1 VIKRGLFVVWMW
13 MMLAMCAFGQH
24 TTVSGTIT
32 DAGGQS
38 WAFGTYKISFFSN
51 ALPGP
56 FFLAGAPFDPGTT
69 FSGALNSSG
78 SFSGVSVPSSNFITP
93 VGTAWFVTVCP
104 AATSACF
111 TKTIPITGATMNLT
125 GLVVPPALNVP
136 ANQYNQAA
144 AYQDSQIV
152 GPYLGFTY
160 YNLTDSTLHV
170 CTGATACTWV
180 SVSGG
185 GTNILP
191 LNNTFTGTL
200 NTFNGVSATSFTDVG
215 MPSSTLPI
223 CPNGAGGAFTTTG
236 CVTGPSNVNVN
247 GTPVSS
253 PNFSDNS
260 SVTFSVVGSAISAN
274 AISSVFTGG
283 TVTNSTTF
291 LSNLFACGV
300 NPWADTTCAN
310 MRAVS
315 SVPSTTATVSGTTTV
330 TLSSGAGF
338 QNNDGIVI
346 YKAGP
351 TSTVAQ
357 PSSPSVTPSLARA
370 GMNTGHAVP
379 GLVGSVTYAYCDAS
393 IDRAGGFSAGSATN
407 QPVISAVPH
416 SGSAG
421 TGFSVGDTL
430 SVVGGGGSGA
440 VIQVLTVSGGVPTS
454 YFVSSSGS
462 GYVTTSAATLTV
474 LTGSGTAGTADI
486 TAGGITITGAA
497 TLGPVASIAVSTV
510 TRANNV
516 MTFNTTG
523 ASGLAPNAT
532 FYYANGSDATF
543 SGQYIVVSTPTTSQ
557 FTALQ
562 GQDTRGGNSVTTS
575 ATGGTITIYNSNH
588 LALSSTTGFQHYI
601 WTFNGTNFVN
611 PRPTIP
617 GALFWDDYGQA
628 APPVPSYVPTTCPS
642 SATNDYLA
650 TTIVS
655 GGGSNNI
662 VLANAATQTASG
674 LTALF
679 DDGPGLKA
687 AFVSATTNP
696 TSASVHLPASP
707 TGTTYVINSHQV
719 MPNTSATFLQSSSL
733 TYNES
738 VEFGG
743 GLRWTGDLGG
753 SCTVVNQFAFGP
765 AACVNVGSAY
775 PAVVLPAPATVTT
788 VAFNGQS
795 NGLLAI
801 LSQGGTFSSTFDHDQ
816 FAIPGSTDIA
826 GGGLYMM
833 GTSLTHIDHT
843 LFSVN
848 DTPTY
853 GYSIAPMLASINNP
867 ANTQG
872 AGSFTCDFCYAVGRG
887 ALVDSTPAVGSQ
899 QNYFLNSSYSQA
911 IRTPWL
917 TIGTANNAIIHV
929 KGGTQDS
936 STQAMVSN
944 QGANA
949 PTVILDDVQ
958 NVSAESGGTPG
969 ILTGSPFSAV
979 IANMSGTSL
988 GQNMNVQRDRPNSN
1002 ACLAGLSING
1012 SNVCSSGSFPVNV
1025 ELLDSPVH
1033 VGPAFDIFF
1042 PLSVPVPVSTSISG
1056 TSGGSVPVGAQV
1068 YTATAWGYDGNTT
1081 NPSASVTCTTTS
1093 GNQTC
1098 APAFTFAA
1106 GTLFYSVYRNGQGV
1120 VACNHLAIT
1129 ASCSDTVA
1137 SAGGG
1142 PAPAINVS
1150 GSYTAAA
1157 NGTFGPCNTTY
1168 GIICSNQQTGATVD
1182 VRANAC
1188 DTEAISV
1195 LGACD
1200 LRNETGSQTL
1210 AAPFLFGDSSQDP
1223 SVAYLPTSATWTAT
1237 GTGCGIEQF
1246 GNTSLIGTDAA
1257 GAGSFR
1263 IGIGSTS
1270 VSYGYCTPPP
1280 STGSTKYFYA
1290 SGITVTNQ
1298 GAGHPTSGTADFH
1311 FTNTFD
1317 QATWDRFTALDTQ
1330 NTWGAIFDDTCC
1342 GSQAP
1347 NLNINMNAVSGH
1359 GGVLFNE
1366 TNSLGPLQATRLPN
1380 FSVNHAGAGA
1390 PLFSYTDTRTVPQ
1403 MDVVNGPGYSEV
1415 NGDATTTLSPIQ
1427 GARAVSYR
1435 DWEIQCNFTSW
1446 GGIVVSTTN
1455 TFATN
1460 LTMDHIVI
1468 EPGTGGCAYPITV
1481 VSNASTGNTAKTDA
1495 NGNFGR
1501 YDSAPVYVDSTL
1513 TTQQINQFAANSF
1526 AGVSACVGSTKTITF
1541 GANINFTSAPAVL
1554 LTDYTTAG
1562 GAKMSVNPTTTGFTV
1577 SCTGATDTFS
1587 WFAVGNAN

>member
-1 VIKRGLFVVWMW
+1 MVRRGLLL
-13 MMLAMCAFGQH
+13 LAVFFAATLPAFAQGGYFSGSVTNTAGQAIAGA
-24 TTVSGTIT
+24 TVSVCAYSSANYTNGVYSGPLPCPNPIQVFMDPQLTIPVV
-32 DAGGQS
+32 S
-38 WAFGTYKISFFSN
+38 
-51 ALPGP
+51 P
-56 FFLAGAPFDPGTT
+56 
-69 FSGALNSSG
+69 SG
-78 SFSGVSVPSSNFITP
+78 SITTDGQGNFQFYTTSGNATVTVTSSNFTFLPRGYSISVP
-93 VGTAWFVTVCP
+93 C
-104 AATSACF
+104 AAGSSTSAC
-111 TKTIPITGATMNLT
+111 T
-125 GLVVPPALNVP
+125 
-136 ANQYNQAA
+136 
-144 AYQDSQIV
+144 
-152 GPYLGFTY
+152 
-160 YNLTDSTLHV
+160 
-170 CTGATACTWV
+170 V
-180 SVSGG
+180 S

-191 LNNTFTGTL
+191 LPNNFTGATNTFKAVVVTALQDTALGPSL
-200 NTFNGVSATSFTDVG
+200 LVCTDG
-215 MPSSTLPI
+215 SSNLTTAGCPSST
-223 CPNGAGGAFTTTG
+223 
-236 CVTGPSNVNVN
+236 
-247 GTPVSS
+247 
-253 PNFSDNS
+253 FS
-260 SVTFSVVGSAISAN
+260 
-274 AISSVFTGG
+274 GG
-283 TVTNSTTF
+283 TVPNPTTF
-291 LSNLFACGV
+291 SSSLFACGV

-315 SVPSTTATVSGTTTV
+315 SVPSTTATVSGTTAV
-330 TLSSGAGF
+330 TLVSGTGF

-346 YKAGP
+346 YGAGP
-351 TSTVAQ
+351 ASTLPQ
-357 PSSPSVTPSLARA
+357 PTITSVTPSLARA
-370 GMNTGHAVP
+370 GMNTGHAVT
-379 GLVGSVTYAYCDAS
+379 GLTTGSTTYSYTIAA
-393 IDRAGGFSAGSATN
+393 IDRSGGFS
-407 QPVISAVPH
+407 PC
-416 SGSAG
+416 
-421 TGFSVGDTL
+421 
-430 SVVGGGGSGA
+430 
-440 VIQVLTVSGGVPTS
+440 
-454 YFVSSSGS
+454 
-462 GYVTTSAATLTV
+462 SAAVAT
-474 LTGSGTAGTADI
+474 
-486 TAGGITITGAA
+486 TIGQAQ
-497 TLGPVASIAVSTV
+497 LGPIASIAVSTV

-588 LALSSTTGFQHYI
+588 LVLPTSGGFQFYV
-601 WTFNGTNFVN
+601 WTNGAN

-617 GALFWDDYGQA
+617 GATYWDDYGQV
-628 APPVPSYVPTTCPS
+628 APPIPSYVPASCPG

-655 GGGSNNI
+655 GGGTASI
-662 VLANAATQTASG
+662 VVASAATQTASG

-696 TSASVHLPASP
+696 TNASVHLPASP
-707 TGTTYVINSHQV
+707 TGTTYPINSHQV
-719 MPNTSATFLQSSSL
+719 MPNTSVTFLQSSSL
-733 TYNES
+733 TFNES

-743 GLRWTGDLGG
+743 GLKWTGDLGG

-775 PAVVLPAPATVTT
+775 PAVVIPAPATVTT

-801 LSQGGTFSSTFDHDQ
+801 LSQGGTFSSSFDHDQ
-816 FAIPGSTDIA
+816 FAIPGSTDIT

-1098 APAFTFAA
+1098 APSFTFSA

-1129 ASCSDTVA
+1129 ASCSDTVS

-1142 PAPAINVS
+1142 PAPTVNAS
-1150 GSYTAAA
+1150 GSTTLTA
-1157 NGTFGPCNTTY
+1157 GGLYSPCITTY
-1168 GIICSNQQTGATVD
+1168 AIFCSNQFPGATLD
-1182 VRANAC
+1182 VRVNAC
-1188 DTEAISV
+1188 ITAAIAVGGFCDSRSEPTTETI
-1195 LGACD
+1195 
-1200 LRNETGSQTL
+1200 
-1210 AAPFLFGDSSQDP
+1210 AAPILVGTPTP
-1223 SVAYLPTSATWTAT
+1223 SKVSWLVPEIGQWTSTITS
-1237 GTGCGIEQF
+1237 GTGCAITQYGL
-1246 GNTSLIGTDAA
+1246 TSIVGTASMYTTNMTVKTQSSTNEGAVYCTGTTSSALSYMGMSGMTFKSSAA
-1257 GAGSFR
+1257 GATNTLGATAVISDVFESNFDNDEFFTNIDACAVKITGTAGADRFHIGAEGLSGTGVTPLCLVGTTGGFAQDQLNVFNCDSCSINHPGAGQHNITITDGGGSAQFPTQTIANFYGLR
-1263 IGIGSTS
+1263 MEGNQVSDLTTSAIFGTNAKQINVFGGMFQYLLAGASAPFIEYTYGAGKGTS
-1270 VSYGYCTPPP
+1270 V
-1280 STGSTKYFYA
+1280 TGEGLAIGNCGGCAT
-1290 SGITVTNQ
+1290 
-1298 GAGHPTSGTADFH
+1298 PTSPA
-1311 FTNTFD
+1311 TFLKD
-1317 QATWDRFTALDTQ
+1317 DVSSETISGNAL
-1330 NTWGAIFDDTCC
+1330 GY
-1342 GSQAP
+1342 G
-1347 NLNINMNAVSGH
+1347 
-1359 GGVLFNE
+1359 
-1366 TNSLGPLQATRLPN
+1366 
-1380 FSVNHAGAGA
+1380 
-1390 PLFSYTDTRTVPQ
+1390 
-1403 MDVVNGPGYSEV
+1403 GPGYLASAQAPANARRGTV
-1415 NGDATTTLSPIQ
+1415 ALVGGTATVTFPRSYPTTP
-1427 GARAVSYR
+1427 V
-1435 DWEIQCNFTSW
+1435 C
-1446 GGIVVSTTN
+1446 
-1455 TFATN
+1455 
-1460 LTMDHIVI
+1460 
-1468 EPGTGGCAYPITV
+1468 
-1481 VSNASTGNTAKTDA
+1481 TANDQT
-1495 NGNFGR
+1495 
-1501 YDSAPVYVDSTL
+1501 
-1513 TTQQINQFAANSF
+1513 AAN
-1526 AGVSACVGSTKTITF
+1526 
-1541 GANINFTSAPAVL
+1541 AVQ
-1554 LTDYTTAG
+1554 TA
-1562 GAKMSVNPTTTGFTV
+1562 PTTTV
-1577 SCTGATDTFS
+1577 VVLTGTSTDTIAWS
-1587 WFAVGNAN
+1587 CAD